1 MDELIWA
8 KQGSWHR
15 LWHRV
20 GSQYTGGGT
29 AAFCRESLLE
39 CAVGD
44 GTKER
49 GLGWRPS
56 PGGRG
61 DTGMKVFVCLFV
73 FSINF

>member
-20 GSQYTGGGT
+20 GIQYTGGGT

-49 GLGWRPS
+49 GLGRGLWESWESFQPS
-56 PGGRG
+56 LGASEAFCRR
-61 DTGMKVFVCLFV
+61 
-73 FSINF
+73 